1 MNKIMK
7 TKIIKKLM
15 IKCLKCKQKKYCIGT
30 VCPKCGNKK
39 VYEIINF
46 PKIEGK
52 DRAKDYLWKCR
63 KCGWIES

>member
-7 TKIIKKLM
+7 TK
-15 IKCLKCKQKKYCIGT
+15 
-30 VCPKCGNKK
+30 
-39 VYEIINF
+39 
-46 PKIEGK
+46 EGK